1 MNMRFDWV
9 NSLWVLWFVLAT
21 VGAVIVMA
29 CDFEEQNAILSEDAI
44 ATVVTE
50 LGYTNLDDIE
60 LDDGTYDLEAVD
72 AEGREVELE
81 VDATTGEILELEFE
95 YEDDEEGDD

>member
-1 MNMRFDWV
+1 MKFDSV
-9 NSLWVLWFVLAT
+9 NSLWVLWFVVAT

-50 LGYTNLDDIE
+50 LGYTNLDDIA
-60 LDDGTYDLEAVD
+60 LDDGTYELEAVD

-81 VDATTGEILELEFE
+81 VDATTGEILGLEFE

>member
-60 LDDGTYDLEAVD
+60 LDDGTYELEAVD

>member
-1 MNMRFDWV
+1 MDIRFDWV
-9 NSLWVLWFVLAT
+9 NSLRVLWLVLAA

-29 CDFEEQNAILSEDAI
+29 CDSEEQNAFLSEDAI

-60 LDDGTYDLEAVD
+60 FDDGTYELEAID
-72 AEGREVELE
+72 AKGREVELE